1 MFEHLIGIICKRNA
15 NDIYFC
21 SRLFFR
27 SLEFFVKKEKRGCEN
42 MLPVTM
48 HYTFH
53 NFFHNKSNFPIY
65 ELQILSRY
73 QLQLREKKKY
83 VRAHQKGPCRRIA
96 ESTKEDKSNPYAD
109 FPSEEK
115 SAGNSRRLQRPAGK
129 SRVYPHAPFTLP
141 PSSLA
146 ARHRV
151 KRLLYT

>member
-53 NFFHNKSNFPIY
+53 NFFTISLIFP
-65 ELQILSRY
+65 
-73 QLQLREKKKY
+73 KKY